1 MKAVILL
8 LKCINNIHDVLKLRV
23 SMEPILI
30 MLRKMKNDQE

>member
-30 MLRKMKNDQE
+30 IFRQMNDGQK